1 MNFEERLQKAEGILD
16 YRFLNRQYLVQAL
29 MHRSLSEYLGLGF
42 HYERMEFLGD
52 SLLGRFVSEKLYR
65 ESGAEPGI
73 LTQQRAALVSGK
85 ALKKIA
91 LELNLDDCVLVM
103 PHLRLNSG
111 ELSGNFISDIVESLL
126 AAVWL
131 DGGEAGF
138 EKVAGRI
145 LNFCGPTDLP
155 LQDSKSRLQEICLK
169 ATKLL
174 PVYASISEDGRYVVQ
189 VSCDGLG
196 LASGVGL
203 SKKEAEQMAASSLI
217 QKLEVKGS

>member
-1 MNFEERLQKAEGILD
+1 MNLDERLSKAEAVLQ
-16 YRFLNRQYLVQAL
+16 YRFSNRQFLLQAL

-65 ESGAEPGI
+65 ESTAEPGV
-73 LTQQRAALVSGK
+73 LTQSRAALVSGK
-85 ALKKIA
+85 TLKA
-91 LELNLDDCVLVM
+91 VARELELDDCVLVM
-103 PHLRLNSG
+103 SHLRLNSG

-131 DGGEAGF
+131 DGGEKEF
-138 EKVAGRI
+138 EKVSEHI
-145 LNFCGPTDLP
+145 LGFCNPSELP
-155 LQDSKSRLQEICLK
+155 LRDSKSRLQEICLK

-174 PVYASISEDGRYVVQ
+174 PVYASISEEGRHVVQ
-189 VSCDGLG
+189 VSCEGLG
-196 LASGVGL
+196 LASGVGR

-217 QKLEVKGS
+217 QQLDNKGS